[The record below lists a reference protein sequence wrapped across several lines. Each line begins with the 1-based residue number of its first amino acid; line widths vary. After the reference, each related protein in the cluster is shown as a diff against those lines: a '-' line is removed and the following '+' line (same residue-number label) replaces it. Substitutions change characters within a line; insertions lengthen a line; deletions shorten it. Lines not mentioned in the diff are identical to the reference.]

1 MPIPALLGM
10 ALGGAA
16 LGALANPKDRKKGA
30 LVGLGLGLLGP
41 AAGAAM
47 GAGAPSAAAMT
58 PLAPGLAG
66 PVATAPVG
74 LMAKMNAAAGAQ
86 MSGLGSMLASEGM
99 KETAKQAAISSAPV
113 LLQSAMQE
121 TPAPAPG
128 RSLAMNTG
136 STGPAV
142 DLYQQAAINRQ
153 QRMKRQGPGRRLS

>member
-1 MPIPALLGM
+1 
-10 ALGGAA
+10 
-16 LGALANPKDRKKGA
+16 
-30 LVGLGLGLLGP
+30 
-41 AAGAAM
+41 
-47 GAGAPSAAAMT
+47 
-58 PLAPGLAG
+58 
-66 PVATAPVG
+66 
-74 LMAKMNAAAGAQ
+74 
-86 MSGLGSMLASEGM
+86 M

-136 STGPAV
+136 SSGPAV